1 MERRDNDVRNGG
13 RPAEVSGTGAAE
25 VSGTG
30 AADVSRTGAA
40 EGRGTG
46 EVSAQCYTDGGMVKH
61 RLNGQWEQAGQMSLG

>member
-1 MERRDNDVRNGG
+1 MRTMDRRDKGVRNGG
-13 RPAEVSGTGAAE
+13 RPAEVSRTGAAE

-30 AADVSRTGAA
+30 AA

-46 EVSAQCYTDGGMVKH
+46 EVFAHGMVKH